1 MVLFE
6 MCLHYKQWLAPDPG
20 SATLIQY
27 LQIKAPKY
35 AVCSEIVH
43 AQVPRKSY
51 RDYQADIYPDTAGPA
66 AAMGPLDWLEGAAVA
81 PPRISLNPAQ
91 RPLEGKGS
99 LVKNGPALADLP
111 RKMLGKNSAVVTPS
125 KATNG
130 QVNGTRDEGRKL
142 SSGSSNNHQIVT
154 IATVPSDESTKEV
167 ETKKNVEATSSEQSR

>member
-1 MVLFE
+1 VHDAVF
-6 MCLHYKQWLAPDPG
+6 H
-20 SATLIQY
+20 IQRKINY
-27 LQIKAPKY
+27 FIFIFIFFL
-35 AVCSEIVH
+35 H

-91 RPLEGKGS
+91 RPQEGKGS
-99 LVKNGPALADLP
+99 LVKNGPALAELP

-142 SSGSSNNHQIVT
+142 SSGNSNNHQIVT
-154 IATVPSDESTKEV
+154 IGPVPSESSTKEV
-167 ETKKNVEATSSEQSR
+167 ETKKNEEATSAEQSR